1 MASNKLTITDLEFD
15 DIKSNLKSYLSA
27 QSQFADYDFAG
38 SGMDV
43 LLDVLAYNTHYM
55 GYYANMAVNEMFID
69 SASLRESVVSH
80 AKHLNVIPASVTA
93 STAYLDMT
101 FTPSGS
107 PLSLSIAKNTKFTT
121 SISGR
126 SYTFTTTANKTI
138 YPIAG
143 TYSVT
148 DLPIREGTIVN
159 KKYTV
164 NLADTTQ
171 RFVVPNRN
179 VDISTITVQVQNSSS
194 DTAVTTWTN
203 ANALDVTTIAST
215 QKVFWIQEVEEQKYE
230 ILFGDG
236 AVGAQL
242 ADANIIFIEYL
253 VTSGLA
259 SNKAS
264 SFTAVGTVAG
274 LSSANYTLTVAS
286 AASGGAEI
294 ESVASLKTN
303 APKLYQA
310 QKRATTKE
318 DYKAILLGE
327 RSDIESIT
335 VYGGE
340 DASPAVYGKVYIAVK
355 PNGNTAFSAA
365 TKDAIKN
372 SILKKT
378 NVVTVTPEIVDPIF
392 YYLLIDTT
400 INYDP
405 VTLLTNEDTLKS
417 LISSTI
423 TNYFS
428 TSLQKFDNK
437 FRYSKLAGVIDDTN
451 SSIRNSKTSIRYQM
465 QIAPTTLAVA
475 ATYTMEFNTTLAEG
489 TLTST
494 AFTASDG
501 YTYTLFDDSLGVVKL
516 IRSTYTSAT
525 DSIAVDS
532 PVAYMTLADGSQNL
546 GTIDYT
552 TGKVVLNNF
561 TPYTVSD
568 GKTYIKMIV
577 TPGTNNQDITPL
589 REQIITT
596 DSTDTAA
603 INITM
608 VAETIV

>member
-148 DLPIREGTIVN
+148 NLPIREGTIVN

-203 ANALDVTTIAST
+203 ANALDVTTITST

-365 TKDAIKN
+365 TKDAIKT

-465 QIAPTTLAVA
+465 QITPTTLAVA
-475 ATYTMEFNTTLAEG
+475 ATYTMEFNTTLAKG

-501 YTYTLFDDSLGVVKL
+501 FTYTLFDDSLGVVKL

-561 TPYTVSD
+561 TPYTISD

>member
-148 DLPIREGTIVN
+148 NLPIREGTIVN

-203 ANALDVTTIAST
+203 ANALDVTTITST

-365 TKDAIKN
+365 TKDAIKT

-405 VTLLTNEDTLKS
+405 VTLLTSEDTLKS

-561 TPYTVSD
+561 TPYTISD
-568 GKTYIKMIV
+568 GKTYIKMTV

-608 VAETIV
+608 VAETII

>member
-1 MASNKLTITDLEFD
+1 MIS
-15 DIKSNLKSYLSA
+15 
-27 QSQFADYDFAG
+27 
-38 SGMDV
+38 
-43 LLDVLAYNTHYM
+43 THYM

-148 DLPIREGTIVN
+148 NLPIREGTIVN

-171 RFVVPNRN
+171 RFIVPNRN

-365 TKDAIKN
+365 TKDAIKT

-405 VTLLTNEDTLKS
+405 VTLLTSEDTLKS

>member
-259 SNKAS
+259 SNKAN

-405 VTLLTNEDTLKS
+405 VTLLTSEDTLKS

-475 ATYTMEFNTTLAEG
+475 ATYTMEFNTTLTEG

-532 PVAYMTLADGSQNL
+532 PVVYMTLADGSQNL

-561 TPYTVSD
+561 TPYTISD

>member
-148 DLPIREGTIVN
+148 NLPIREGTIVN

-259 SNKAS
+259 SNKAN

-365 TKDAIKN
+365 TKDAIKT

-465 QIAPTTLAVA
+465 QIAPMTLAVA

-516 IRSTYTSAT
+516 IRTTYTSAT
-525 DSIAVDS
+525 DSVAVDS

-561 TPYTVSD
+561 TPYTISD

-577 TPGTNNQDITPL
+577 TPGINNQDITPL

-596 DSTDTAA
+596 DSADTAA

>member
-138 YPIAG
+138 YPGAG

-148 DLPIREGTIVN
+148 NLPIREGTIVN

-365 TKDAIKN
+365 TKDAIKT

-465 QIAPTTLAVA
+465 QIAPMTLAVA
-475 ATYTMEFNTTLAEG
+475 ATYTVEFNTTLAEG

-525 DSIAVDS
+525 DSIAVDT
-532 PVAYMTLADGSQNL
+532 PVAYMTLVDGSQNL

-561 TPYTVSD
+561 TPHTISD

-577 TPGTNNQDITPL
+577 TPGINNQDITPL

>member
-148 DLPIREGTIVN
+148 NLPIREGTIVN

-405 VTLLTNEDTLKS
+405 VTLLTSEDTLKS

-525 DSIAVDS
+525 DSIVVDS

-561 TPYTVSD
+561 TPYTISD

>member
-171 RFVVPNRN
+171 RFIVPNRN

-475 ATYTMEFNTTLAEG
+475 ATYTMEFNTTLAKG

>member
-143 TYSVT
+143 AYSVT
-148 DLPIREGTIVN
+148 NLPIREGTIVN

-405 VTLLTNEDTLKS
+405 VTLLTSEDTLKS

-428 TSLQKFDNK
+428 TSLQKFDNQ
-437 FRYSKLAGVIDDTN
+437 FRYSKLAGVIDNTN

-525 DSIAVDS
+525 DSVAVDS

-561 TPYTVSD
+561 TPYTISD

>member
-148 DLPIREGTIVN
+148 NLPIREGTIVN

-259 SNKAS
+259 SNKAN

-365 TKDAIKN
+365 TKDAIKT

-525 DSIAVDS
+525 DSIAVDN
-532 PVAYMTLADGSQNL
+532 PVAYMTLVDGSQNL

-561 TPYTVSD
+561 TPHTISD

-577 TPGTNNQDITPL
+577 TPGINNQDITPL

-596 DSTDTAA
+596 DSADTAA

>member
-101 FTPSGS
+101 FTPSSS

-203 ANALDVTTIAST
+203 ANALDVTTISST

-259 SNKAS
+259 SNKAN

-365 TKDAIKN
+365 TKDAIKT

-516 IRSTYTSAT
+516 IRTTYTSAT
-525 DSIAVDS
+525 DSVAVDS

-561 TPYTVSD
+561 TPYTISD

-577 TPGTNNQDITPL
+577 TPGINNQDITPL

-596 DSTDTAA
+596 DSADTAA

>member
-148 DLPIREGTIVN
+148 NLPIREGTIVN

-365 TKDAIKN
+365 TKDAIKT

-378 NVVTVTPEIVDPIF
+378 NVVTVTPEIVGPIF

-465 QIAPTTLAVA
+465 QIAPMTLAVA
-475 ATYTMEFNTTLAEG
+475 ATYTVEFNTTLAEG

-561 TPYTVSD
+561 TPYTISD

-577 TPGTNNQDITPL
+577 TPGINNQDITPL

>member
-365 TKDAIKN
+365 TKDAIKT

-475 ATYTMEFNTTLAEG
+475 ATYTMEFNTTLAKG

-561 TPYTVSD
+561 TPYTISD

-577 TPGTNNQDITPL
+577 TPGINNQDITPL

>member
-405 VTLLTNEDTLKS
+405 VTLLTSEDTLKS

-475 ATYTMEFNTTLAEG
+475 ATYTMEFNTTLAKG

>member
-148 DLPIREGTIVN
+148 NLPIREGTIVN

-365 TKDAIKN
+365 TKDAIKT

-465 QIAPTTLAVA
+465 QIAPMTLAVA

-525 DSIAVDS
+525 DSIAVDN
-532 PVAYMTLADGSQNL
+532 PVAYMTLVDGSQNL

-561 TPYTVSD
+561 TPYTISD

-596 DSTDTAA
+596 DSADTAA

>member
-148 DLPIREGTIVN
+148 NLPIREGTIVN

-259 SNKAS
+259 SNKAN

-405 VTLLTNEDTLKS
+405 VTLLTSEDTLKS

-465 QIAPTTLAVA
+465 QIAPMTLAVA

-525 DSIAVDS
+525 DSVAVDS

-561 TPYTVSD
+561 TPYTISD

-577 TPGTNNQDITPL
+577 TPGINNQDITPL

-596 DSTDTAA
+596 DSADTAA

>member
-143 TYSVT
+143 VYSVT
-148 DLPIREGTIVN
+148 NLPIREGTIIN

-203 ANALDVTTIAST
+203 ANALDVTTITST

-365 TKDAIKN
+365 TKDAIKT

-405 VTLLTNEDTLKS
+405 VTLLTSEDTLKS

-475 ATYTMEFNTTLAEG
+475 STYTMEFNTTLAKG

-501 YTYTLFDDSLGVVKL
+501 FTYTLFDDSLGVVKL
-516 IRSTYTSAT
+516 IRSTYTSST
-525 DSIAVDS
+525 DSIAIDN
-532 PVAYMTLADGSQNL
+532 PVVYMTLADGSQNL

-561 TPYTVSD
+561 TPYTISD
-568 GKTYIKMIV
+568 GKTYIKMTV

-608 VAETIV
+608 VAETII

>member
-148 DLPIREGTIVN
+148 NLPIREGTIVN

-203 ANALDVTTIAST
+203 ANALDVTTITST

-365 TKDAIKN
+365 TKDAIKT

-465 QIAPTTLAVA
+465 QITPTTLAVA

-516 IRSTYTSAT
+516 IRSTYTSST
-525 DSIAVDS
+525 DSVAIDN
-532 PVAYMTLADGSQNL
+532 PVVYMTLVDGSQNL

-561 TPYTVSD
+561 TPYTISD
-568 GKTYIKMIV
+568 GKTYIKMTV

>member
-138 YPIAG
+138 YPGAG

-148 DLPIREGTIVN
+148 NLPIREGTIVN

-365 TKDAIKN
+365 TKDAIKT

-465 QIAPTTLAVA
+465 QIAPMTLAVA
-475 ATYTMEFNTTLAEG
+475 ATYTVEFNTTLAEG

-561 TPYTVSD
+561 TPYTISD

-577 TPGTNNQDITPL
+577 TPGINNQDITPL

-596 DSTDTAA
+596 DSADTAA

>member
-138 YPIAG
+138 YPVAG

-561 TPYTVSD
+561 TPYTISD

>member
-259 SNKAS
+259 SNKAN

-365 TKDAIKN
+365 TKDAIKT

-465 QIAPTTLAVA
+465 QIAPMTLAVA

-516 IRSTYTSAT
+516 IRTTYTSAT
-525 DSIAVDS
+525 DSVAVDS

-561 TPYTVSD
+561 TPYTISD

-577 TPGTNNQDITPL
+577 TPGINNQDITPL

-596 DSTDTAA
+596 DSADTAA

>member
-365 TKDAIKN
+365 TKDAIKT

-525 DSIAVDS
+525 DSIAVDN
-532 PVAYMTLADGSQNL
+532 PVAYMTLVDGSQNL

-561 TPYTVSD
+561 TPYTISD

-577 TPGTNNQDITPL
+577 TPGINNQDITPL

>member
-148 DLPIREGTIVN
+148 NLPIREGTIVN

-365 TKDAIKN
+365 TKDAIKT

-525 DSIAVDS
+525 DSIAVDN
-532 PVAYMTLADGSQNL
+532 PVAYMTLVDGSQNL

-561 TPYTVSD
+561 TPYTISD